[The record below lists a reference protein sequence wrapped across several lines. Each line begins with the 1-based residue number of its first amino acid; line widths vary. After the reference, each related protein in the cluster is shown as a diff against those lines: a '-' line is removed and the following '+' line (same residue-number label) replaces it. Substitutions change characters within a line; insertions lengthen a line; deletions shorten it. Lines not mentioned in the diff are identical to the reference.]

1 MKIKAKIATLS
12 AAAILTLTFAGQSLA
27 AANPFTDITN
37 IVAKEAILEL
47 QEKGYIKGVGNN
59 LFAPDATMTA
69 AQGIQLIVNAL
80 ELNLDHV
87 RFIKEP
93 KATDYYAKANND
105 AWYANALIIA
115 SVNGLEL
122 PADLDPGEEW
132 TREEF
137 THHLIQ
143 AVETHANLPKIKLV
157 PVQITDQ
164 DQLSIGYDGSIQRAL
179 TYGVAKLDG
188 EGKFNPKGKISRAE
202 AAEKVYNALKYIKA
216 HPYPAPKT
224 GEAPVT
230 ETK

>member
-1 MKIKAKIATLS
+1 MKVKAKIVSLS
-12 AAAILTLTFAGQSLA
+12 AAAIITLTFAGQSLA
-27 AANPFTDITN
+27 AANSFTDITN
-37 IVAKEAILEL
+37 IAAKEAILEL

-59 LFAPDATMTA
+59 LFAPDATITA

-105 AWYANALIIA
+105 AWYADALIIA
-115 SVNGLEL
+115 AVNGLEL

-137 THHLIQ
+137 THRLIQ
-143 AVETHANLPKIKLV
+143 AVETHANLPKIKLI

-202 AAEKVYNALKYIKA
+202 AVEKVYSALKYIKA

-224 GEAPVT
+224 EEAPIT